1 MVDICIRR
9 FLWLSLVLVHL
20 TLSRYILRH
29 SSEQMIVDDL
39 SASPPAVVLVN
50 TILLHWP
57 LRSKDVFEMFLLHQ
71 TKACHATAQSR
82 SFYQNTEIKQSRNPS
97 SIAFFCCR
105 REYEIAI
112 DLAAFDETGPC
123 WQRYRSLWKEAWRHE
138 TLITNLIEENIAR
151 NKE

>member
-1 MVDICIRR
+1 
-9 FLWLSLVLVHL
+9 
-20 TLSRYILRH
+20 
-29 SSEQMIVDDL
+29 MIVDDL

-82 SFYQNTEIKQSRNPS
+82 SLYQNTEIKQSRNPS

-123 WQRYRSLWKEAWRHE
+123 
-138 TLITNLIEENIAR
+138 
-151 NKE
+151 